1 MFVIRGGKFTPEL
14 KEANDGKNLPLS
26 LISRLVPQS
35 GGVRVIG
42 EGGSVHLLSPGE
54 LQTVCMHNIANK
66 GKPVGKGNEKK
77 MARAMKNVRRRKIE
91 RSNLL
96 ARRSIQSAHNDSIF
110 LT

>member
-66 GKPVGKGNEKK
+66 GKPV
-77 MARAMKNVRRRKIE
+77 ARAMKNVRRRKIE